1 MRQEIK
7 QDMKAQLLRLFA
19 RWDVVKTDDPDSA
32 RRGHILNL
40 MLLILIALG
49 LPMTLAGVLL
59 YNYATVA
66 EQQTLVTIPVTSI
79 ALCVI
84 YGVNRTGRVR
94 LSVTLFVVLLLLLIP
109 CADTPQQ
116 VVDGRSTI
124 LFTIP
129 IVAASLLLAPA
140 ASFAVA
146 GLSVLDMLLISA
158 VSGYWEESI
167 IFTAGVLLVVATVS
181 WLASRSLEY
190 ALAQVRSNEEQIRSI
205 LDSITDG
212 VLALEVGAQTAVIT
226 AANPAAAQLLQ
237 QAQPTTLVGRDLE
250 DILHEAAPEDWLII
264 QSALQ
269 QHGAIAEWQ
278 VQLDRIVLMAT
289 VVPLRAARS
298 QNGQHGRRQ
307 LLTLHNA
314 TREAEVQRLQAEITD
329 LISQGINTPLGII
342 EMLAEELR
350 DNRRPTA
357 WPSAVESLLAQVRS
371 LKQTVSDLLDRDQLS
386 RRRLDVDL
394 KEVSLPHCLAE
405 IEQSARAKVAAQ
417 HVNVVVKYLPLAP
430 DRVTTDVRLLVQA
443 GRNLVYHLLAQTQVS
458 EIKVRVGRKDP
469 THWMLHVTDYPDEAL
484 PYGPLVLA
492 QTTVITPQP
501 TVNWLLAEQ
510 VITALHGELLVGQSG
525 AGRTLI
531 QAVFEMEPSGGK
543 LN

>member
-1 MRQEIK
+1 
-7 QDMKAQLLRLFA
+7 MKAPLRKFFA
-19 RWDVVKTDDPDSA
+19 RWDVVKTDDPDGA

-40 MLLILIALG
+40 MLLIVIGLG

-59 YNYATVA
+59 YNDATPA
-66 EQQTLVTIPVTSI
+66 EQQTLVTIPVTTI
-79 ALCVI
+79 ALCLI
-84 YGVNRTGRVR
+84 YAVNRTGRVR
-94 LSVTLFVVLLLLLIP
+94 LSVALFVLLLLLLIP
-109 CADTPQQ
+109 FADTPQQ

-158 VSGYWEESI
+158 VSGYWEESM

-212 VLALEVGAQTAVIT
+212 VLALEVSAQTAVIT

-237 QAQPTTLVGRDLE
+237 PAQTTTLVGRDLE

-278 VQLDRIVLMAT
+278 VQLDRTVLMAT

-314 TREAEVQRLQAEITD
+314 TREAEVQRLQAEITE
-329 LISQGINTPLGII
+329 LISRGINTPLGII
-342 EMLAEELR
+342 ELLAEELR
-350 DNRRPTA
+350 DNRQSATRPATA
-357 WPSAVESLLAQVRS
+357 ESLLEHVRS
-371 LKQTVSDLLDRDQLS
+371 LKQMVSDLLDRDQLS

-405 IEQSARAKVAAQ
+405 IEQSVRAKVAAQ
-417 HVNVVVKYLPLAP
+417 QVTVVVKYLPLAP
-430 DRVTTDVRLLVQA
+430 DRVKTDVRLLVQA
-443 GRNLVYHLLAQTQVS
+443 GRNLVYHLLAQTPAR

-469 THWMLHVTDYPDEAL
+469 THWMLHVTDYDDESL
-484 PYGPLVLA
+484 PYGPLLPA
-492 QTTVITPQP
+492 QTSAVAPQP

-510 VITALHGELLVGQSG
+510 VITALQGEVQVGQSR

-531 QAVFEMEPSGGK
+531 QAVFEMEPPGGK
-543 LN
+543 TN